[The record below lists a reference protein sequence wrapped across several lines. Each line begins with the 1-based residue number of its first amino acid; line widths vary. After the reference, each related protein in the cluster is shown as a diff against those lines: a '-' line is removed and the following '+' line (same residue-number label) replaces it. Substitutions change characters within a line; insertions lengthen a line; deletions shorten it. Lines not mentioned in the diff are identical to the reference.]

1 MKMLALVVAF
11 VAVVGVSEARA
22 ERVSVFVAKTVVKAV
37 KAVPCPAPAAW
48 RGLKWV
54 AKHI

>member
-1 MKMLALVVAF
+1 MKTLCLVAAL

-22 ERVSVFVAKTVVKAV
+22 ERVSVTIAKGVVKVA

-48 RGLKWV
+48 RGIKWV
-54 AKHI
+54 AKHA